1 MAKNLFIDASHP
13 SQTRVV
19 LKSEND
25 IEDYEYEGK
34 NNNLI
39 KNNIYLGKVSRIEP
53 SLQAAFIDFGR
64 ERHGFLS
71 FNDIQS
77 DYYQI
82 PQSDIELIKK
92 EEEET
97 RIELQ
102 KQSEIEEKNLDEKD
116 FEEKILEP
124 ENKLQISDEE
134 NQVGEKNLD
143 LKKNNFPIRKKK
155 YKIQEV
161 IKPNQV
167 ILVQVLKDERGL
179 KGAALTTFISI
190 AGKYTV
196 LMPNTPKGGGISR
209 KIFNPI
215 ERKKI
220 RQILNL
226 IDIPKEMGLIV
237 RTAGSNKT
245 KNDIENDLKNS
256 INSWEGIKKKA
267 MDSLA
272 PSIIFQESDI
282 IKRSI
287 RDMVDDEVQNIFV
300 EGNEGYQKA
309 KMYIKQLMPKQIK
322 KVKKYRD
329 KNPLFFK
336 NNIET
341 KLYEIYKTEVKLK
354 SGGYLVINPTE
365 ALVSIDVN
373 SGKSIK
379 QRNVENT
386 AFDTNLEAA
395 EEISRQIKI
404 RDLSGLIIIDF
415 IDMHNFSNRRQV
427 ERKLKEKCRKD
438 RARIQI
444 GRITHF
450 GLLEMSRQ
458 RLRESNV
465 KWVMSLTNES
475 QSFKILKL
483 AEIKCLENKS
493 KEILIYLN
501 KKILDFLSKNS
512 EEDILFFQGVSPVV
526 GGTEAEATAKAA
538 EYIDQFSTEGSLA
551 HLSGGIGIDMGV
563 VDLDQPLDTINPQS
577 MRGFIKS
584 LIESAPDK
592 KRTFRDLIR
601 NRMAGQFLTGTP
613 EQIADALEE
622 WQQRGVDGFNIVY
635 SVTPG
640 TFMDFIDGVV
650 PVLQSRGL
658 VQREYSPGPLRE
670 KIFGDPK
677 LPDRHIGA
685 RYRQLS

>member
-1 MAKNLFIDASHP
+1 MSKNLFIDASHP
-13 SQTRVV
+13 NQTRVV
-19 LKSEND
+19 LKSDND

-82 PQSDIELIKK
+82 PQSDIEIIKK

-102 KQSEIEEKNLDEKD
+102 KQSEINEKDLEEKDL
-116 FEEKILEP
+116 EEKILEP
-124 ENKLQISDEE
+124 ENKIELSEE
-134 NQVGEKNLD
+134 GNEINEKNLERNLD
-143 LKKNNFPIRKKK
+143 SNKLRKKR

-196 LMPNTPKGGGISR
+196 LMPNTSKGGGISR

-215 ERKKI
+215 DRKKI

-226 IDIPKEMGLIV
+226 INIPKEMGLIV

-245 KNDIENDLKNS
+245 KNDIETDLSNS
-256 INSWEGIKKKA
+256 INSWEDIKNKA
-267 MDSLA
+267 MESIA
-272 PSIIFQESDI
+272 PSLIFEESDI
-282 IKRSI
+282 IKRSL
-287 RDMVDDEVQNIFV
+287 RDMVDDDVQNIFV

-309 KMYIKQLMPKQIK
+309 KMYVKQLMPKQLK

-329 KNPLFFK
+329 KTPLFFK

-341 KLYEIYKTEVKLK
+341 KLYEIYKSEVKLK

-365 ALVSIDVN
+365 ALVSIDIN

-379 QRNVENT
+379 QKNVEST
-386 AFDTNLEAA
+386 ALDTNLEAA
-395 EEISRQIKI
+395 EEIARQIKI

-465 KWVMSLTNES
+465 KWVMSLTIES
-475 QSFKILKL
+475 QALKVLKL
-483 AEIKCLENKS
+483 AEIKSLENKS
-493 KEILIYLN
+493 KEIVIYLN
-501 KKILDFLSKNS
+501 KKIIDFLSRNS
-512 EEDILFFQGVSPVV
+512 EEDIVFFQKKNKIKI
-526 GGTEAEATAKAA
+526 TFQE
-538 EYIDQFSTEGSLA
+538 
-551 HLSGGIGIDMGV
+551 
-563 VDLDQPLDTINPQS
+563 DLNFNVNDYKLEFKSKSNKLIETIQS
-577 MRGFIKS
+577 EKIKS
-584 LIESAPDK
+584 NETNIINFESK
-592 KRTFRDLIR
+592 K
-601 NRMAGQFLTGTP
+601 
-613 EQIADALEE
+613 
-622 WQQRGVDGFNIVY
+622 
-635 SVTPG
+635 
-640 TFMDFIDGVV
+640 
-650 PVLQSRGL
+650 
-658 VQREYSPGPLRE
+658 
-670 KIFGDPK
+670 PK
-677 LPDRHIGA
+677 YKKPFTKNTKKK
-685 RYRQLS
+685 YFKKYKKKSK

>member
-1 MAKNLFIDASHP
+1 MPKNLFIDASHP
-13 SQTRVV
+13 NRTRVV

-53 SLQAAFIDFGR
+53 SLQAAFVDFGR

-82 PQSDIELIKK
+82 PQSDIEIIKK

-102 KQSEIEEKNLDEKD
+102 KQSEINETNLEEKDL
-116 FEEKILEP
+116 EEKILEP
-124 ENKLQISDEE
+124 DTKMEISEEESQVAEKISETNSSNLKNK
-134 NQVGEKNLD
+134 
-143 LKKNNFPIRKKK
+143 KKK

-215 ERKKI
+215 DRKKI

-226 IDIPKEMGLIV
+226 IEIPKEMGLIV

-245 KNDIENDLKNS
+245 KNDIETDLTNS
-256 INSWEGIKKKA
+256 INSWEEIKNKA
-267 MDSLA
+267 MESIA
-272 PSIIFQESDI
+272 PSIIFEESDI
-282 IKRSI
+282 IKRSL
-287 RDMVDDEVQNIFV
+287 RDMVDDDIQNIFV

-309 KMYIKQLMPKQIK
+309 KLYVKQLMPKQIK
-322 KVKKYRD
+322 KVKKYRE
-329 KNPLFFK
+329 KTPLFFK
-336 NNIET
+336 NNIEA
-341 KLYEIYKTEVKLK
+341 KLYEIYKSEVKLK

-379 QRNVENT
+379 QKNVEST
-386 AFDTNLEAA
+386 ALDTNLEAA
-395 EEISRQIKI
+395 EEIARQIKI

-465 KWVMSLTNES
+465 KWVMSLTIES
-475 QSFKILKL
+475 QALKVLKL
-483 AEIKCLENKS
+483 AEIKSLENKS
-493 KEILIYLN
+493 KEIFVFLN
-501 KKILDFLSKNS
+501 KKIIDFVSKNS
-512 EEDILFFQGVSPVV
+512 EEDIIYFQKKNKVKITFKEDLNFGVNDYRI
-526 GGTEAEATAKAA
+526 E
-538 EYIDQFSTEGSLA
+538 F
-551 HLSGGIGIDMGV
+551 
-563 VDLDQPLDTINPQS
+563 
-577 MRGFIKS
+577 KS
-584 LIESAPDK
+584 KTNKIIETIESEKPIIKETNVIKFEDK
-592 KRTFRDLIR
+592 K
-601 NRMAGQFLTGTP
+601 QKYKKS
-613 EQIADALEE
+613 
-622 WQQRGVDGFNIVY
+622 FNKNVKKKY
-635 SVTPG
+635 HKKYKKKT
-640 TFMDFIDGVV
+640 
-650 PVLQSRGL
+650 
-658 VQREYSPGPLRE
+658 
-670 KIFGDPK
+670 K
-677 LPDRHIGA
+677 
-685 RYRQLS
+685 